1 MRCTLL
7 RLVSGKEE
15 DHSSSV
21 LVLADAHSHQVGTFA
36 VTRTAGLGARFDAA
50 EQW

>member
-15 DHSSSV
+15 DRSSSV
-21 LVLADAHSHQVGTFA
+21 WVLAEAHSHQVGAFS
-36 VTRTAGLGARFDAA
+36 VTRTAGLGARFDAV
-50 EQW
+50 EQS